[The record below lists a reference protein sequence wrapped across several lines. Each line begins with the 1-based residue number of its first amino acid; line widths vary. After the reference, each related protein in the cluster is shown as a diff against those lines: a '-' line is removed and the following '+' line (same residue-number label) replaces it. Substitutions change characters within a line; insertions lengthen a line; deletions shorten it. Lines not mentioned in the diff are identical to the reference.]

1 VVINVIL
8 PYTKKVKEYYDV
20 TSSGPPV
27 ELVSMQQIKREARRL
42 E

>member
-8 PYTKKVKEYYDV
+8 ALYQEAKAYYDV
-20 TSSGPPV
+20 TSAGPPV
-27 ELVSMQQIKREARRL
+27 ELVSTRQIEREVRRL